1 MASPH
6 LAAKLAA
13 RLAAASLHLP
23 VNAPAGA
30 RGAQCEREDPLA
42 SVLAATLEEER
53 SKGLRSARA
62 SASYTSFPREDR
74 SVAFDSSLNF
84 SDISH
89 SDEEYYRKL
98 KELKAV
104 HEESMAKLEK
114 MCQEQLTLRDLHPV
128 MAREDSSSVSSS
140 FASEKNSPIPVMV
153 VTSFSEPDLG
163 LSPSLSTASEE
174 ELPSPEKDSPRE
186 SRTMAYAKELINNM
200 WKGFSLE
207 DYIQYDSDFG
217 TAKKA
222 RRKPKS
228 WVPKVTVPVPFQMT
242 VRDQEKREEALK
254 ARSDLEMRQKLLKSD
269 EDEAECKKK
278 FRAHPVPSY
287 VLLPLYE
294 DLVRQSEERRRT
306 AKEKSK
312 AALLASQKPFKFIER
327 EEQKQAIRE
336 KLLRDLF
343 KSKRKTKGFKA
354 RPVPHFIYRPAA
366 NGKSKDGEFYRDM
379 RRQLKSRELQQNPS
393 WPYLP
398 AYRQPR
404 NPRSHGRPRLRHRFL
419 SPDDGDFAEEQKE
432 PFSAQSVPKCSTPG
446 KQCGLRDFARH
457 ISKRQK
463 VFADIRADEENLK
476 ETCGPYL
483 SSRSKSPVRSAWAK
497 PRPSQRS
504 PPMPTVSSR
513 GREQAI
519 RKSLEEKKMLEEER
533 NRILSK
539 QKQRTKE
546 LQKLLATRVKA
557 YDSHH
562 SLAQMLESRVN
573 NLRKSGKAR
582 MKEYRQELEEQDK
595 KLQNRPMLFERVAQ
609 RNARMAAEKHY
620 SNTLK
625 ALGLSEEFVSE
636 KGQSG
641 RVSGNVS
648 RRELRSCTSDKESS
662 CEEESENKEENDFI
676 DTNSQDSCQENKE
689 GVEESRGRGSEE

>member
-519 RKSLEEKKMLEEER
+519 RKS
-533 NRILSK
+533 
-539 QKQRTKE
+539 
-546 LQKLLATRVKA
+546 
-557 YDSHH
+557 
-562 SLAQMLESRVN
+562 
-573 NLRKSGKAR
+573 GKAR

>member
-23 VNAPAGA
+23 VNAPTGA
-30 RGAQCEREDPLA
+30 RGAQYEREDPLA

-62 SASYTSFPREDR
+62 SAGYTNFPGEDR

-104 HEESMAKLEK
+104 HKESMAKLEK
-114 MCQEQLTLRDLHPV
+114 MCQEQLTLRDLQPV
-128 MAREDSSSVSSS
+128 VAREDSSSVSSS

-163 LSPSLSTASEE
+163 RSPSLSTASEE
-174 ELPSPEKDSPRE
+174 ELPNPEKDSPRE
-186 SRTMAYAKELINNM
+186 SRTLAYAKELINNM

-207 DYIQYDSDFG
+207 DYIQYDSDSG

-242 VRDQEKREEALK
+242 VRDQKKREEALK
-254 ARSDLEMRQKLLKSD
+254 ARVDLEMRQKLLKSD
-269 EDEAECKKK
+269 EDEAECRKK
-278 FRAHPVPSY
+278 FRANPVPSH
-287 VLLPLYE
+287 VLLPLYQ
-294 DLVRQSEERRRT
+294 DLVRQSDERRRT

-312 AALLASQKPFKFIER
+312 AALLASQKPFKFIAR

-343 KSKRKTKGFKA
+343 KSKRKTTRFKA

-366 NGKSKDGEFYRDM
+366 NGKSKDEEFYRNI

-398 AYRQPR
+398 AYRQLR
-404 NPRSHGRPRLRHRFL
+404 NPRSHGRPKLRHRFP

-432 PFSAQSVPKCSTPG
+432 PFSAQSVPKCSTLG

-457 ISKRQK
+457 ISKRQ
-463 VFADIRADEENLK
+463 VLADNRADEENLK
-476 ETCGPYL
+476 ETRGPYL

-519 RKSLEEKKMLEEER
+519 RKS
-533 NRILSK
+533 
-539 QKQRTKE
+539 
-546 LQKLLATRVKA
+546 
-557 YDSHH
+557 
-562 SLAQMLESRVN
+562 
-573 NLRKSGKAR
+573 GKAR
-582 MKEYRQELEEQDK
+582 MKEYRQELEERDK

-662 CEEESENKEENDFI
+662 YEEERENEEENDFI

-689 GVEESRGRGSEE
+689 GVEESGGRGSEE